1 MSTDNDTD
9 ATVSEE
15 SQAHEIKESPQE
27 NTVEPTVDN
36 AEDSFDSQLE
46 KANLND
52 YTSDL
57 LFAHFPISSHLLQG
71 IQEKG
76 FQVATRVQAATVEHA
91 LLGKDLLV
99 RSKTGTGKTAAFAIP
114 KSASRLKVFQ

>member
-1 MSTDNDTD
+1 MSDETQ
-9 ATVSEE
+9 AQE
-15 SQAHEIKESPQE
+15 SQESP
-27 NTVEPTVDN
+27 VETAGESSETTVDDGI
-36 AEDSFDSQLE
+36 ESQLE

-57 LFAHFPISSHLLQG
+57 LFAHFPISSNLLQG

-99 RSKTGTGKTAAFAIP
+99 RSKTGTGKTAAFCHSHP
-114 KSASRLKVFQ
+114 